1 MLPILARKA
10 IGAGGKIMARKIMGR
25 KEKVSANQ
33 QKPQASNAI
42 VKAEKFVGD
51 SVKPVSALIKP
62 PEPLKQTSSGTVS
75 KDSPLKV
82 IRIKVLEIE
91 SILVGTLA
99 AEKAALKAEKAEFKN
114 KNRQEQEEELEK
126 KDLNPKRKMKIPK
139 VPGTGG
145 IFGWIKN
152 FIGNILMGLFLMKL
166 VDNVGMLEG
175 LMKLI
180 KGVSNFIADVG
191 IKLIDAFATFIDWGY
206 KAYDATKGFLENFGV
221 SPELFDKFAGAI
233 SGLIDA
239 LIIASVILAERGED
253 GFDRRRPGGRGR
265 GGRRKPGFR
274 IPGTGPGVTK
284 GRGGKKPGFRIP
296 GTGPKVT
303 GGKKPGF
310 RIPGTG
316 PKVTGGR
323 GGKLPKVGGLGRL
336 FRFLRPLG
344 RLLGPFGFVIDFLSI
359 FGGSGKD
366 GPLKVG
372 VGSKKGP
379 KLPKLPGTGP
389 KVTGAQPKGP
399 KLPKLP
405 GTGPKVTGSSPK
417 VTGTKP
423 SSPKVPKVTGSQP
436 SSPKVPGTKP
446 GGLQLP
452 KALRNIKLPTG
463 LKTPKSLKG
472 GGLLGLLLLI
482 PSLFEVGGLFSQ
494 GYNKTAINIIIST
507 IAGLGAGSLAS
518 SAVIA
523 GAAALGLTGVGI
535 GAAIALAA
543 SSLVAGG
550 VAGWAAY
557 EGSYRGLK
565 ALGLRDDALKSQG
578 YQGGGEV
585 NDTRKKNK
593 RKNKITRTIG
603 GSRKKPT
610 IKRLIKKPSIENLAN
625 LPEPTS
631 EYDSESTL
639 LSKQRSWW
647 DFLGW
652 AGTGENQTIGKA
664 AEYLAGKVTVTGNT
678 LGKNDYF
685 GPLLR
690 VTSKVIL
697 NQDITPRDTKNV
709 GLAINYL
716 LNTGLEK
723 KEITTAV
730 KAYAK
735 GGVVDN
741 TLGLDVVSWV
751 EDTFNKT
758 VKTNVGDIDIV
769 SARKTKF
776 KTDSKQ
782 PTPGTEDVFEPSTPE
797 TDPSAESKPTPETPS
812 APSESTPIS
821 SGASNAVFGTTAQR
835 RLLDT
840 ISWAEGTGGGYGV
853 VYGGGISP
861 ELAEGKMTIS
871 QVLKFMETS
880 PLYKRDGYNSDAT
893 GRYQFMSYV
902 LKEEAEKQGI
912 PFDTL
917 WTPELQ
923 DRMILNRLATV
934 RGVTAEMIE
943 KEGMSDNV
951 IDRLAPEFASFPNLI
966 GPDSQGRVGTNTS
979 YYGQGGKSA
988 DSIKK
993 YYGETTGEGTAI
1005 KLQEPSSPSSA
1016 ASPESLRPV
1025 EPSSQT
1031 QPSGR
1036 VSPSEQNQSG
1046 KTPTPSASSQSSDSK
1061 DKSKGKSKE
1070 KLSGE
1075 EIAGKLGDF
1084 MKANRSDIGVTGSIH
1099 QWLPRHS
1106 PKFTRGY
1113 ASYHNENRALDIGGW
1128 SPSSPEGGGA
1138 DEQAP
1143 VIAALLKWNKEN
1155 GFNPVELI
1163 HGSPAFK
1170 GVGSYRKYPDSH
1182 HHHVHVAY
1190 EKGGM
1195 TLDGPHLAMLGEKGK
1210 EIVIDNDSSV
1220 AEVTPMLLAI
1230 NAAKDKQGVMEA
1242 IRAYAPYDSRS
1253 EKVVIIDDSDDSS
1266 YDYEEMEPR
1275 GSRPTS
1281 RDSSGFMPPSYDNSL
1296 DFLDYQG

>member
-1 MLPILARKA
+1 M
-10 IGAGGKIMARKIMGR
+10 
-25 KEKVSANQ
+25 
-33 QKPQASNAI
+33 
-42 VKAEKFVGD
+42 
-51 SVKPVSALIKP
+51 
-62 PEPLKQTSSGTVS
+62 
-75 KDSPLKV
+75 
-82 IRIKVLEIE
+82 
-91 SILVGTLA
+91 
-99 AEKAALKAEKAEFKN
+99 
-114 KNRQEQEEELEK
+114 
-126 KDLNPKRKMKIPK
+126 
-139 VPGTGG
+139 
-145 IFGWIKN
+145 
-152 FIGNILMGLFLMKL
+152 
-166 VDNVGMLEG
+166 
-175 LMKLI
+175 
-180 KGVSNFIADVG
+180 
-191 IKLIDAFATFIDWGY
+191 
-206 KAYDATKGFLENFGV
+206 
-221 SPELFDKFAGAI
+221 
-233 SGLIDA
+233 
-239 LIIASVILAERGED
+239 
-253 GFDRRRPGGRGR
+253 
-265 GGRRKPGFR
+265 
-274 IPGTGPGVTK
+274 
-284 GRGGKKPGFRIP
+284 
-296 GTGPKVT
+296 
-303 GGKKPGF
+303 
-310 RIPGTG
+310 
-316 PKVTGGR
+316 
-323 GGKLPKVGGLGRL
+323 GRL

-366 GPLKVG
+366 GPLKAG
-372 VGSKKGP
+372 VGSKKGS
-379 KLPKLPGTGP
+379 KLPKLPGTGPKVTGTSGGP

-405 GTGPKVTGSSPK
+405 GTGPKVTGAPGVVSKAVKAFSPK
-417 VTGTKP
+417 VVMRFLRPIFKRIPIVGALIDFVVSLALGESAGRAAAKAVGASLGGALGTLIPIPGVGTIAGGILGDLVGGAIYDAVTKGKP
-423 SSPKVPKVTGSQP
+423 EE
-436 SSPKVPGTKP
+436 
-446 GGLQLP
+446 
-452 KALRNIKLPTG
+452 PTG
-463 LKTPKSLKG
+463 LTPKEAKAAGAPTSFADQS
-472 GGLLGLLLLI
+472 GGL
-482 PSLFEVGGLFSQ
+482 
-494 GYNKTAINIIIST
+494 
-507 IAGLGAGSLAS
+507 GSFQ
-518 SAVIA
+518 
-523 GAAALGLTGVGI
+523 
-535 GAAIALAA
+535 
-543 SSLVAGG
+543 
-550 VAGWAAY
+550 
-557 EGSYRGLK
+557 E
-565 ALGLRDDALKSQG
+565 
-578 YQGGGEV
+578 GGEV
-585 NDTRKKNK
+585 NKPRKKNK
-593 RKNKITRTIG
+593 RKNKITRTVG
-603 GSRKKPT
+603 GSRKRPT

-685 GPLLR
+685 GPLFR

-782 PTPGTEDVFEPSTPE
+782 PTPGTEDVSEPSTPE

-840 ISWAEGTGGGYGV
+840 ISWAEGTGKGYGV

-861 ELAEGKMTIS
+861 EIAEGKMTIS

-880 PLYKRDGYNSDAT
+880 PLYKKDRYNSDAT
-893 GRYQFMSYV
+893 GRYQFMSYT
-902 LKEEAEKQGI
+902 LREEAKKQGI

-923 DRMILNRLATV
+923 DKMILSRLATM

-966 GPDSQGRVGTNTS
+966 GPDSKGRVGTNTS

-988 DSIKK
+988 DAIKK

-1025 EPSSQT
+1025 EPSSPASAT
-1031 QPSGR
+1031 
-1036 VSPSEQNQSG
+1036 SP
-1046 KTPTPSASSQSSDSK
+1046 KSSDTK
-1061 DKSKGKSKE
+1061 DKDKKE
-1070 KLSGE
+1070 KKKLSGE

-1099 QWLPRHS
+1099 QWLPRHP

-1170 GVGSYRKYPDSH
+1170 GVGSYREYPDSH

-1242 IRAYAPYDSRS
+1242 ISAYAPYDSRS
-1253 EKVVIIDDSDDSS
+1253 EKVVIIDDSDDST

>member
-1 MLPILARKA
+1 MLPVLARKA
-10 IGAGGKIMARKIMGR
+10 IGAGGKVMARKIMGR
-25 KEKVSANQ
+25 KEKVNPNQ
-33 QKPQASNAI
+33 QKPQESNAI
-42 VKAEKFVGD
+42 VRAEKIVGD
-51 SVKPVSALIKP
+51 SVKPVSALVKP

-75 KDSPLKV
+75 KDSPLKA

-99 AEKAALKAEKAEFKN
+99 AEKAELKAKKDEFRN
-114 KNRQEQEEELEK
+114 QNRQKQEDKLEK
-126 KDLNPKRKMKIPK
+126 KDLDPKKKMKMPK

-166 VDNVGMLEG
+166 VDNAGMFKG
-175 LMKLI
+175 LMNLI
-180 KGVSNFIADVG
+180 KGVSGFIADVG
-191 IKLIDAFATFIDWGY
+191 IKLIDGFATFVDWGY
-206 KAYDATKGFLENFGV
+206 KAYDATKGFLQNFGV
-221 SPELFDKFAGAI
+221 DPKLFDKFAGAI

-239 LIIASVILAERGED
+239 LIIASVILAARGDDKD
-253 GFDRRRPGGRGR
+253 GLDGPNKRGR
-265 GGRRKPGFR
+265 PRRKPG
-274 IPGTGPGVTK
+274 VTT
-284 GRGGKKPGFRIP
+284 GRGGKKPRFRIP

-303 GGKKPGF
+303 RGGGRPLPGAPVTQGRGGKKPGI
-310 RIPGTG
+310 RLPGTA
-316 PKVTGGR
+316 PKV
-323 GGKLPKVGGLGRL
+323 
-336 FRFLRPLG
+336 
-344 RLLGPFGFVIDFLSI
+344 
-359 FGGSGKD
+359 SGTKP
-366 GPLKVG
+366 GIG
-372 VGSKKGP
+372 
-379 KLPKLPGTGP
+379 LPKLPGTGP
-389 KVTGAQPKGP
+389 KVSGTSGVGP
-399 KLPKLP
+399 KVTGTFGGSKVTGTSGVGSKVTGTSGGPKVTGTFGGASEITGTKTGGSRVTGVGSKVTGTSGVGSKITGTKTGGIRLPKIP
-405 GTGPKVTGSSPK
+405 GTGPKVTGTSGGIKLPKLPGIASKVTGASGVISKAVKGFSPK
-417 VTGTKP
+417 VVMRFLRPIFKRIPVVGALIDFVVSLALGESVGRAAAKSVGATLGGALGTLIPIPGVGTIAGGILGDLVGGAIYDAVTKG
-423 SSPKVPKVTGSQP
+423 VPEE
-436 SSPKVPGTKP
+436 
-446 GGLQLP
+446 
-452 KALRNIKLPTG
+452 PTG
-463 LKTPKSLKG
+463 LTPKEAKAAGAPTSFADQS
-472 GGLLGLLLLI
+472 GGL
-482 PSLFEVGGLFSQ
+482 
-494 GYNKTAINIIIST
+494 
-507 IAGLGAGSLAS
+507 GSFQ
-518 SAVIA
+518 
-523 GAAALGLTGVGI
+523 
-535 GAAIALAA
+535 
-543 SSLVAGG
+543 
-550 VAGWAAY
+550 
-557 EGSYRGLK
+557 E
-565 ALGLRDDALKSQG
+565 
-578 YQGGGEV
+578 GGEV
-585 NDTRKKNK
+585 NKPRKKNK

-603 GSRKKPT
+603 GRRKRPT
-610 IKRLIKKPSIENLAN
+610 IKRLIQKPSPEQ
-625 LPEPTS
+625 LPETPTPTDRFDN
-631 EYDSESTL
+631 ETKL
-639 LSKQRSWW
+639 KSKQRAWW

-652 AGTGENQTIGKA
+652 AGTGEVDKTT
-664 AEYLAGKVTVTGNT
+664 EYLTEKITNVGNT
-678 LGKNDYF
+678 LGKDDYF

-690 VTSKVIL
+690 ATSKVIL
-697 NQDITPRDTKNV
+697 NQDITPKDVKNV
-709 GLAINYL
+709 GLGINYL

-723 KEITTAV
+723 KKIISATR
-730 KAYAK
+730 AYAK

-741 TLGLDVVSWV
+741 ALGLDVSSWV
-751 EDTFNKT
+751 EDSFKKT
-758 VKTNVGDIDIV
+758 IKTDISDIDILFSRRFTKSMTDTDTSTSDTSTSDTTNV
-769 SARKTKF
+769 SKRI
-776 KTDSKQ
+776 
-782 PTPGTEDVFEPSTPE
+782 ST
-797 TDPSAESKPTPETPS
+797 
-812 APSESTPIS
+812 ST
-821 SGASNAVFGTTAQR
+821 SNAVFGTTAQR

-840 ISWAEGTGGGYGV
+840 ISWAEGTGKGYGV

-880 PLYKRDGYNSDAT
+880 PLYKRDSYNSDAT

-923 DRMILNRLATV
+923 DKMILSRLATV

-943 KEGMSDNV
+943 KEGMSDNI

-966 GPDSQGRVGTNTS
+966 GPDEKGRVGTNTS

-988 DSIKK
+988 QAIKK

-1005 KLQEPSSPSSA
+1005 KLQEPSSPASA

-1025 EPSSQT
+1025 ETSSQT

-1036 VSPSEQNQSG
+1036 VSPSKQNQSG
-1046 KTPTPSASSQSSDSK
+1046 KTPVSPVSSTSSASSQSSDSK

-1099 QWLPRHS
+1099 QWLPRHP

-1155 GFNPVELI
+1155 GFNPIELI

-1190 EKGGM
+1190 GKGGM
-1195 TLDGPHLAMLGEKGK
+1195 TLDGPHLALIGEKGK

-1242 IRAYAPYDSRS
+1242 IRAYAPYDSRA
-1253 EKVVIIDDSDDSS
+1253 EQVLIIDDSD
-1266 YDYEEMEPR
+1266 EEMEVEDTPPMSMSM
-1275 GSRPTS
+1275 GSLGET
-1281 RDSSGFMPPSYDNSL
+1281 SYDNSM